1 MFSFSFCYIFFPFLC
16 FVLDFLLVCFPFCL
30 FLFCFCL
37 SCLYSGPWSW
47 LNAVKVKFSFSIR
60 KGCSRPSFM
69 ENAQPI
75 KLQCNRENRTVRK
88 VGKQYNSSQFVVV
101 VCLRFQFLKGGK
113 VEKDD
118 FFFHYEVVNFWFS
131 SPTVFMAFHACVWV
145 CMCVWCVCVLGPKVA
160 AYFAALRPQLFVQL
174 YLSVREFCNAKSK
187 QPFFVSFFFLFFFC
201 SLGLVVIWFLMKT
214 KTVNNTKVKLLVTQ
228 DTNNNCA

>member
-1 MFSFSFCYIFFPFLC
+1 MFSFSFCFCFCYIFFPFLC
-16 FVLDFLLVCFPFCL
+16 FVLDFLFVCFPFCL

-101 VCLRFQFLKGGK
+101 VVCLRFQFLKGGK

-118 FFFHYEVVNFWFS
+118 FFFSLWIRQFLILVANG
-131 SPTVFMAFHACVWV
+131 FHGIPCMRV
-145 CMCVWCVCVLGPKVA
+145 CMCVSVCVMCLCAWPESRCILRGAAATIICPTVPKCARV
-160 AYFAALRPQLFVQL
+160 LQ
-174 YLSVREFCNAKSK
+174 REK
-187 QPFFVSFFFLFFFC
+187 
-201 SLGLVVIWFLMKT
+201 
-214 KTVNNTKVKLLVTQ
+214 
-228 DTNNNCA
+228 